1 MTDPEQDLAANAAFG
16 TIRVLIAEDNPIT
29 REGLRSILTA
39 AHITVVGEAA
49 SASEV
54 LAQIAALSPDV
65 VLLDLHMSNAEG
77 LSALKTIRQA
87 APGVAVVVLSEDPGY
102 LLAVLH
108 DSTSYLSKKVTPED
122 LLAAVEAAAQ
132 GRSLVDQA
140 ALVKVIQ
147 ALTRMNR
154 EGAGEEADPAAA
166 LTAREREVLRLVTR
180 GLSNREIAE
189 TLRLSVGTVKVHV
202 CNILT
207 KLGMSDRVQ
216 AAVWAMQHG
225 LGPDRSGDDAFS
237 YPSARA
243 GG

>member
-1 MTDPEQDLAANAAFG
+1 MTDPEKDQVEAG
-16 TIRVLIAEDNPIT
+16 TTRTIRVLIAEDNPIT

-39 AHITVVGEAA
+39 AQITVVGDAA
-49 SASEV
+49 SVAEALERV
-54 LAQIAALSPDV
+54 TALSPDV
-65 VLLDLHMSNAEG
+65 ILFDMHLPNADG
-77 LSALKTIRQA
+77 LSALETIRQA

-108 DSTSYLSKKVTPED
+108 DQTSHVSKRVSPED

-140 ALVKVIQ
+140 ALVAVIQ

-154 EGAGEEADPAAA
+154 EGAGDEAEPVAV
-166 LTAREREVLRLVTR
+166 LTPREREVLRLVTR
-180 GLSNREIAE
+180 ALSNREIAE
-189 TLRLSVGTVKVHV
+189 TLCLSVGTVKVHV

-225 LGPDRSGDDAFS
+225 LGPDRRSEDAFS
-237 YPSARA
+237 NPIARV
-243 GG
+243 GS